1 MVVTSYSLIL
11 GFILILWYSM
21 SVLASYIFMKCVCFI
36 FRVLKKKRPKSF
48 KGTCRMARLM
58 GIYEPILVFLAM
70 SFVGIIVIFLSL
82 ASGRNDFQSIVS
94 SIIITAVFIMLV
106 PNVYYVRNV
115 KKEKKR
121 KHLIFIVISA
131 LFLFFTVSGMSS
143 IISDAGMGL
152 IGIKKNNATFLLKE
166 NDLEMARHLVGDK
179 EQTFFKGDALFTG
192 VGTTSLL
199 VINKKKMVVNNE
211 NLTLSY

>member
-1 MVVTSYSLIL
+1 
-11 GFILILWYSM
+11 
-21 SVLASYIFMKCVCFI
+21 
-36 FRVLKKKRPKSF
+36 
-48 KGTCRMARLM
+48 MARLM